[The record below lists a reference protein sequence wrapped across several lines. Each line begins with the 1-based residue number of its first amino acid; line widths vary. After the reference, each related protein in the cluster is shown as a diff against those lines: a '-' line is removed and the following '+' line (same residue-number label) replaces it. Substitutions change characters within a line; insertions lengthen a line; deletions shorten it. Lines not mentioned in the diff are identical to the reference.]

1 MSGFPSGSDE
11 AAEHEALI
19 QFLYLAPV
27 GLVQADMDGAITLIN
42 PISAQLLMPLSRD
55 GGLDNLF
62 TALQDVAPDLRAS
75 CERFAAPSGMVCDGQ
90 HLHLHGGQRNTP
102 QILSLSLLKLNGQR
116 LMAVLQD
123 VTLQVQRERQLRQSD
138 AWLNALLA
146 SITDYALVSLDGAGR
161 VDQWNASIGRVTGHT
176 QAIVGQPY
184 SVFDPADATT
194 PEGLRD
200 RLREADDSGWSLDEG
215 LRLRADGTPF
225 WGSVLIAPLPERDP
239 QAPDTDP
246 AYSLVLRDITDRR
259 EASETWR
266 QAIFSDHLTGV
277 ANRRA
282 FFYAVEMELGRA
294 QRFPRPVA
302 LVMLDLDHFKRIND
316 THGHAAGDAVLG
328 AFAQALRGV
337 FRAVDVVARLGGEE
351 FAVLLPSTDVIQ
363 ASAVVERLRAAIELQ
378 GVPWEGTEIRFTFS
392 AGVASWDA
400 QVAGVDALLH
410 RADRAMYAAKAAG
423 RNRIVRWSPDLED
436 AP

>member
-1 MSGFPSGSDE
+1 VSELLSADG

-27 GLVQADMDGAITLIN
+27 GLVQADTDGAITLIN

-62 TALQDVAPDLRAS
+62 TALQDVAPDLRAA
-75 CERFAAPSGMVCDGQ
+75 CARFTAASGMICDGQ
-90 HLHLHGGQRNTP
+90 HLHLHGGTRKSP
-102 QILSLSLLKLNGQR
+102 QIISLSLLKLNGQR

-123 VTLQVQRERQLRQSD
+123 VTMQVQRERQLRQSD

-146 SITDYALVSLDGAGR
+146 SITDYALVSIDGAGR
-161 VDQWNASIGRVTGHT
+161 IDQWNDSIGRVTGHT
-176 QAIVGQPY
+176 GAVVGQPY
-184 SVFDPADATT
+184 SVFDPQDATT

-200 RLREADDSGWSLDEG
+200 RLREADASGWSLDEG
-215 LRLRADGTPF
+215 LRLRADGSAF
-225 WGSVLIAPLPERDP
+225 WGSVLIAPLPEREP
-239 QAPDTDP
+239 GAPDTDP

-266 QAIFSDHLTGV
+266 QAIFCDHLTGV

-282 FFYAVEMELGRA
+282 FFYAVELELGRA

-302 LVMLDLDHFKRIND
+302 LVMLDLDHFKGIND
-316 THGHAAGDAVLG
+316 RYGHAAGDAVLRE
-328 AFAQALRGV
+328 FAQALRAA

-351 FAVLLPSTDVIQ
+351 FAVLLPSTEVAQ
-363 ASAVVERLRAAIELQ
+363 AAAVVERLRAGIAAQ
-378 GVPWEGTEIRFTFS
+378 GVAWQGEDIRFTFS
-392 AGVASWDA
+392 AGVASWEP
-400 QVAGVDALLH
+400 QVSGVDALLQ
-410 RADRAMYAAKAAG
+410 RADQAMYAAKAAG
-423 RNRIVRWSPDLED
+423 RNRLVCWSTGLEGR
-436 AP
+436 A